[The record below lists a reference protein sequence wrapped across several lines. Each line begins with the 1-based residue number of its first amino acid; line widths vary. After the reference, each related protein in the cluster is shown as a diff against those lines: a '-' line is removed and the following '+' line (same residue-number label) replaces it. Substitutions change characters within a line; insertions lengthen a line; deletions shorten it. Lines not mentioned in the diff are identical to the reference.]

1 MYTMIRTEHSR
12 LRPWPVCLSVLQYAA
27 ETSTRRKTTD
37 KLGMGMDFEGGT
49 RLGVG
54 KLKPKAWFKSSL

>member
-37 KLGMGMDFEGGT
+37 QLGMDFEGGT